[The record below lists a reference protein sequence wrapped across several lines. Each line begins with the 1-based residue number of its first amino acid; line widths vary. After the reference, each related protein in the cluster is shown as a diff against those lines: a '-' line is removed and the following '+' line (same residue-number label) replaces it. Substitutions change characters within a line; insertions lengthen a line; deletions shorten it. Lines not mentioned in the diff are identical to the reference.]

1 MAISY
6 LNEVKYREIIPTIT
20 LVVPSLNFMQC
31 VTYISKMYFPFYSEY
46 VLILPK
52 IKLLKY
58 MRKYLI

>member
-1 MAISY
+1 MAINY
-6 LNEVKYREIIPTIT
+6 LNEVEHGKNTNNT
-20 LVVPSLNFMQC
+20 LVVPWLNFMQC
-31 VTYISKMYFPFYSEY
+31 VIYISKTYFPFYSEY